1 MCRHQILTLS
11 GASTVTNGELNRGER
26 GRSAN
31 WHSFASSRSFDEG
44 VRIGH
49 KRNEHSIFG
58 KTNPIRAD
66 EGSIKVT
73 STGAASIGSAGAGAC
88 TTEAVVVDVRRSN
101 DAAVE
106 NTIGAAHFRRRRIYP
121 PLQAMASNWPPGS
134 RSSHCKSCCALAGAV
149 ALVAP
154 SAN

>member
-88 TTEAVVVDVRRSN
+88 TTEAGGVRSREN
-101 DAAVE
+101 DCGGCAFGWVLATEPKATDTAARHHQE
-106 NTIGAAHFRRRRIYP
+106 AR
-121 PLQAMASNWPPGS
+121 
-134 RSSHCKSCCALAGAV
+134 
-149 ALVAP
+149 
-154 SAN
+154 

>member
-11 GASTVTNGELNRGER
+11 GASTVTNGERNRGER

-31 WHSFASSRSFDEG
+31 WHSFANSRSFDEG

-73 STGAASIGSAGAGAC
+73 STGAASIGSAGGCAFG
-88 TTEAVVVDVRRSN
+88 
-101 DAAVE
+101 
-106 NTIGAAHFRRRRIYP
+106 
-121 PLQAMASNWPPGS
+121 W
-134 RSSHCKSCCALAGAV
+134 ALANEPKATDT
-149 ALVAP
+149 AARHHRE
-154 SAN
+154 AR

>member
-1 MCRHQILTLS
+1 MK
-11 GASTVTNGELNRGER
+11 EL
-26 GRSAN
+26 
-31 WHSFASSRSFDEG
+31 
-44 VRIGH
+44 RIEH
-49 KRNEHSIFG
+49 KKNEHLIFG

-106 NTIGAAHFRRRRIYP
+106 NVENTIAGAAHSVGRWPANRRPRTQSPDTTRKHVRSGKRYGLEHVQTKHRRRS
-121 PLQAMASNWPPGS
+121 AGS
-134 RSSHCKSCCALAGAV
+134 
-149 ALVAP
+149 
-154 SAN
+154 